1 MSQSTYIQTICALR
15 FFYTRTLSRKIAIER
30 LPFPRRER
38 KLPLILSREEVKA
51 LLEAPRN
58 LRQRT
63 MLAVCTVPDLGS
75 RKLPNSKRTTSTAHA
90 TCSGSAVAK
99 DGRIDRLCCRPN
111 CWNYCATIGEPGGPQ
126 AGFFPP
132 PIPPGPSRPKPCSW
146 LAGKRGERR
155 AFLNL
160 LIRTCC
166 GMPSLHILLRP
177 VAEQDLDGAGA
188 AKTPSFFRCA
198 SSATAA
204 ARSSC
209 GNCAQPSATEPCAS
223 PANFDPW
230 LLPAFEALCEQA
242 GKIEWVVHSKPPFGG
257 PERVLKYLA
266 RYTHRVAISNHRLC
280 ALENGRVSFEW
291 KDYAHQGQNKIM
303 TLDAIEFMR
312 RFLLH
317 VLPSGLVRIRQ
328 FGFLANRFRTR
339 NLRLCRD
346 LLAVGQTLAPSD
358 SHNPADTDGP
368 DHSSCPICKLGQ
380 LILIEVST
388 PNGPWFRTLHD
399 TIARPFLVEF
409 PHPASGSADLC
420 LHVPTQRVQVCSN
433 ASPTISILAAIP
445 PHDSSCS
452 VPGILGLVLVIMC
465 TACQNE
471 RPRFHPS
478 RKKRWATKWISARNH
493 SICFSY
499 CR

>member
-1 MSQSTYIQTICALR
+1 MLEDLQIRRYSPTTIRLYLYAIRAFSKHFGKPPDQLGAEHVRRYQLFLTKEKKVSTSTYVLMVCALR
-15 FFYTRTLSRKIAIER
+15 FFYTHTLHRKVAIER
-30 LPFPRRER
+30 IPFPRRER

-166 GMPSLHILLRP
+166 SMPSLHILLRP

-230 LLPAFEALCEQA
+230 LLP
-242 GKIEWVVHSKPPFGG
+242 
-257 PERVLKYLA
+257 
-266 RYTHRVAISNHRLC
+266 
-280 ALENGRVSFEW
+280 
-291 KDYAHQGQNKIM
+291 
-303 TLDAIEFMR
+303 
-312 RFLLH
+312 
-317 VLPSGLVRIRQ
+317 RIR
-328 FGFLANRFRTR
+328 
-339 NLRLCRD
+339 
-346 LLAVGQTLAPSD
+346 
-358 SHNPADTDGP
+358 GP
-368 DHSSCPICKLGQ
+368 L
-380 LILIEVST
+380 
-388 PNGPWFRTLHD
+388 
-399 TIARPFLVEF
+399 
-409 PHPASGSADLC
+409 
-420 LHVPTQRVQVCSN
+420 
-433 ASPTISILAAIP
+433 
-445 PHDSSCS
+445 
-452 VPGILGLVLVIMC
+452 
-465 TACQNE
+465 
-471 RPRFHPS
+471 
-478 RKKRWATKWISARNH
+478 
-493 SICFSY
+493 
-499 CR
+499 

>member
-30 LPFPRRER
+30 IPFPRRER

-166 GMPSLHILLRP
+166 GMPSRHILLRP
-177 VAEQDLDGAGA
+177 VAEQDLDGARA
-188 AKTPSFFRCA
+188 AKTPSFFRCLLGHRCRKKFLWQPRPAFRHGALRFTGELRSMA
-198 SSATAA
+198 S
-204 ARSSC
+204 
-209 GNCAQPSATEPCAS
+209 
-223 PANFDPW
+223 
-230 LLPAFEALCEQA
+230 LPAFEALCEQA

-280 ALENGRVSFEW
+280 TPENGRVSFEW

-317 VLPSGLVRIRQ
+317 VLPSGLARIRQ
-328 FGFLANRFRTR
+328 FGFLGNRFRTR

-380 LILIEVST
+380 LILIEVIH
-388 PNGPWFRTLHD
+388 PERAMVPD
-399 TIARPFLVEF
+399 T
-409 PHPASGSADLC
+409 S
-420 LHVPTQRVQVCSN
+420 
-433 ASPTISILAAIP
+433 
-445 PHDSSCS
+445 
-452 VPGILGLVLVIMC
+452 
-465 TACQNE
+465 
-471 RPRFHPS
+471 
-478 RKKRWATKWISARNH
+478 
-493 SICFSY
+493 
-499 CR
+499 